1 MAASDDELA
10 HTATAPPGTSARPL
24 APALGET
31 LGRYRL
37 EKMLGEGGMGVVHAA
52 FDPDLERRVALKVLR
67 TDGGGEARQRLLRE
81 ARAMA
86 RLTHANVVTV
96 HEVGTAGDRDYVAM
110 ELIDGETLAD
120 WLVTKP
126 SPDEA
131 IAAFVAAGRGV
142 AAAHAAGLVHRDFKP
157 HNVLRRR
164 DGRIVV
170 TDFGLARGVENSP
183 PVALDTTLK
192 VGTKAAAGTPSSL
205 SGLTATGSVLG
216 TPAYMAPEQWTG
228 GTVGPAADQFAFCV
242 ALWEALTGE
251 RPFRGDSIEALK
263 EEVNRG
269 PADLDASKLPRRLRR
284 TLVRGLDPDPARRWP
299 SMDALL
305 TALVRAD
312 RRPKLVLGAAGGAVV
327 AAGIAFFVLH
337 GSEPPSCTAPQLDP
351 NRVWSGTIAATTPKE
366 LADVFSGNVT
376 RWTLARATACTAD
389 PAERPP
395 QLRCLDGALAR
406 LDAIRQGMAKVP
418 GITEEDVLV
427 NVVDPSICLGPAPP
441 RLALD
446 ASADVIDA
454 FALYAR
460 TAPEKNNPPAKEIQ
474 AFADRPGL
482 APCARVIA
490 LLALAATDSGDFAT
504 KRAAIN
510 EGTASIDTCEDDRVR
525 ADMLFAAVP
534 YQFELPVIGP
544 KGQAAIKRADA
555 AIARVAQPDLSAR
568 LDFTRGYVL
577 SQQEHWKESF
587 ELVERAIDTLEQAGL
602 HHRALDSV
610 VEAIEIRFT
619 RSEVADLDA
628 VRAMVAKWKPIAE
641 RMKEAKLLTWL
652 ERDDAL
658 ARYALGDVA
667 AAHAE
672 LVRLWKPSE
681 TSDVRGERTQR
692 IEGDIV
698 DRDGKPV
705 VGATVVAGR
714 RVVGDSIGVPL
725 PMFRLH
731 LGDGGLRVTK
741 TDAAGHFVIADA
753 PEKGAVVA
761 QLGDRR
767 SRAAPIAERVKLA
780 VVPTRRLAG
789 KVVLGKMQY
798 TETLVV
804 VEDPSDHS
812 NAYSLVAPVAAD
824 GTFSI
829 DGAPAGKVNIAVAA
843 DNHLFGTQLQYKPI
857 AASVEP
863 VTGIELSMPTTGR
876 ELDVL
881 VRSTVNAPLDTAQV
895 VIVPGRV
902 HFTNV
907 GELIAHFDSGVATAF
922 AQHVVGE
929 KIPQIAIDKIRPGD
943 LLAHFGN
950 VPPGEVTACGIGIS
964 GDLMDRAE
972 MQRMQN
978 HVKELEI
985 RCETISGDTKIVVV
999 SAPPQKR
1006 FE

>member
-10 HTATAPPGTSARPL
+10 HTATAPGTTARPL

-110 ELIDGETLAD
+110 ELIDGDTLAD

-126 SPDEA
+126 SSDET

-170 TDFGLARGVENSP
+170 TDFGLARGVENAP
-183 PVALDTTLK
+183 PIALDTTMKL
-192 VGTKAAAGTPSSL
+192 GAKATSTPSSL

-216 TPAYMAPEQWTG
+216 TPAYMAPEQWSG

-263 EEVNRG
+263 EEVKRG

-284 TLVRGLDPDPARRWP
+284 TLVRGLDPDPTRRWP

-312 RRPKLVLGAAGGAVV
+312 RRPKLLLAVGAAAVV
-327 AAGIAFFVLH
+327 AAVIAGLALQ
-337 GSEPPSCTAPQLDP
+337 GTNTPTCTPPLLDP
-351 NRVWSGTIAATTPKE
+351 NRVWSKTIAATTPSE

-406 LDAIRQGMAKVP
+406 LDAIRQGMSHVK
-418 GITEEDVLV
+418 GITEEHVLL
-427 NVVDPSICLGPAPP
+427 NIVDPSICLGPAPP
-441 RLALD
+441 RLAVGD
-446 ASADVIDA
+446 SADVIGA
-454 FALYAR
+454 FALYAG
-460 TAPEKNNPPAKEIQ
+460 TFPEKDNPPAKAIQ
-474 AFADRPGL
+474 EFADRPNL

-490 LLALAATDSGDFAT
+490 MLALAQTDSGDFST

-510 EGTASIDTCEDDRVR
+510 EGTASIDQCEDDRLR
-525 ADMLFAAVP
+525 ADMLLAAVP

-568 LDFTRGYVL
+568 IDFTRGYFL
-577 SQQEHWKESF
+577 SQQEHWKEAF
-587 ELVERAIDTLEQAGL
+587 ELVERSIDTLEQAGL
-602 HHRALDSV
+602 HHHALASA
-610 VEAIEIRFT
+610 VEAIELHFT
-619 RSEVADLDA
+619 RSEVADLNA
-628 VRAMVAKWKPIAE
+628 VRAMVAKWRPIAE
-641 RMKEAKLLTWL
+641 RMKEHKLLTWL
-652 ERDDAL
+652 ERDDAI
-658 ARYALGDVA
+658 ARYILGDVA

-681 TSDVRGERTQR
+681 NQAENQGERRQR
-692 IEGDIV
+692 IEGDVV

-714 RVVGDSIGVPL
+714 TIIGDAIGVPL

-731 LGDGGLRVTK
+731 LGDGGLRATK

-753 PEKGAVVA
+753 PDKGAVVA

-767 SRAAPIAERVKLA
+767 SRATPIADRLKLA

-789 KVVLGKMQY
+789 KVVLGKMQH

-804 VEDPSDHS
+804 AEDPSDHTD
-812 NAYSLVAPVAAD
+812 AYQLIAPVAAD

-829 DGAPAGKVNIAVAA
+829 DGATTDKVNIAVAV

-857 AASVEP
+857 APSAEP
-863 VTGIELSMPTTGR
+863 ITGIELSMPTTGR
-876 ELDVL
+876 ALDVI

-895 VIVPGRV
+895 LILPGRSR
-902 HFTNV
+902 FANV
-907 GELIAHFDSGVATAF
+907 GELIAHFDSGVTTAF
-922 AQHVVGE
+922 AQHLVGE
-929 KIPQIAIDKIRPGD
+929 KIPQVAIDQIKPGD

-964 GDLMDRAE
+964 GDLMDRAQ

-985 RCETISGDTKIVVV
+985 GCETISGDTKIVVV

-1006 FE
+1006 FD